1 MYVYHVII
9 TAKSH
14 TFHETEA
21 YIHMEKHELV
31 IIGAG
36 PAGMSAA
43 IYGKRAGLDV
53 LVLERGAP
61 GGQINNTDEIENY
74 PGVPHATGPEV
85 GEMFKNHALKFGTE
99 IRRVDNSKVEL
110 RDDKK
115 IVITQTSGQSTEI
128 EAEAV
133 IVATGTHFRR
143 LGCEGEAEHIGQG
156 VSFCAVCD
164 AMFFEDLEVAVVGGG
179 NTAVEEADYLTKF
192 ASKVYIIHRRDEFR
206 ADRSAIARTLANPK
220 IEPVYNS
227 VVEKIEGNGMV
238 ENIVVKN
245 VKTGEKSDLPA
256 AGVFMFVGQEPDDDC
271 VKGLVK
277 AEKGGWIITND
288 RMETSVEGI
297 FAAGDV
303 RSKYL
308 RQVITAASDG
318 AVAAM
323 AASAYINEQVHLR
336 STLLEPEFVAA
347 LFYSSIDE
355 KQVRLSNNVE
365 NFAKAGGYNI
375 PVIDGYKNARM
386 AEKLEVSEKMP
397 ALVVFRKGVVEKIE
411 TLTDETDI
419 AGALK

>member
-1 MYVYHVII
+1 
-9 TAKSH
+9 
-14 TFHETEA
+14 
-21 YIHMEKHELV
+21 MEKHELV

-53 LVLERGAP
+53 IVLERGAT
-61 GGQINNTDEIENY
+61 GGQINSTDEIENY
-74 PGVPHATGPEV
+74 PGIAHATGPEI
-85 GEMFKNHALKFGTE
+85 GEMLKNHAMKFDTE
-99 IRRVDNSKVEL
+99 FRIVDNSNVEL
-110 RDDKK
+110 RGDKK
-115 IVITQTSGQSTEI
+115 IVITKKGKETNEI
-128 EAEAV
+128 EAEAI
-133 IVATGTHFRR
+133 IVATGAHFRR

-164 AMFFEDLEVAVVGGG
+164 GAFFEDLDVAVVGGG
-179 NTAVEEADYLTKF
+179 NTAVEEGNYLTKF

-206 ADRSAIARTLANPK
+206 ADRAAIAQALSNPK
-220 IEPVYNS
+220 IEPIYS
-227 VVEKIEGNGMV
+227 TVVEKIEGNGMV
-238 ENIVVKN
+238 ENIVLKN
-245 VKTGEKSDLPA
+245 VKTGETSNLEV

-271 VKGLVK
+271 VRGLVK

-318 AVAAM
+318 AIAAM

-336 STLLEPEFVAA
+336 SVLFEPDEVKAF
-347 LFYSSIDE
+347 FYSSIE
-355 KQVRLSNNVE
+355 PEQVRLSIGVE
-365 NFAKAGGYNI
+365 NFTKTNGMKV

-386 AEKLEVSEKMP
+386 TEKLGLTENLP
-397 ALVVFRKGVVEKIE
+397 AIVELRKGEVKQIIPLKKESDIE
-411 TLTDETDI
+411 AIL
-419 AGALK
+419 G